1 MSKKHYEK
9 IKCWINS
16 STSNFVA
23 DLDDCQPEL
32 FSKKNQMRLIGDS
45 SYLIKTK
52 EIYG

>member
-1 MSKKHYEK
+1 MKRKSVFG
-9 IKCWINS
+9 
-16 STSNFVA
+16 TLVRGFVA
-23 DLDDCQPEL
+23 DLDDCQPEF